1 MKIVEDFTSIALKE
15 MGMRG
20 SQIYEILPKD
30 NEAEISLYDIIIVD
44 RKDQKRLAK
53 QATCDKQIILG
64 LLNDFGILSWDGFH
78 GKHPKG
84 VLDGIMFDF
93 NAVIDNKTIHADGSE
108 NFPKNYKVFRHKIQE
123 ILWEN
128 KE

>member
-1 MKIVEDFTSIALKE
+1 MKKVENFTSIALKE
-15 MGMRG
+15 LGMRG

-30 NEAEISLYDIIIVD
+30 TEAEISLYDIIIVD

-53 QATCDKQIILG
+53 LATCDKQIIIDII
-64 LLNDFGILSWDGFH
+64 NDFGILSWDGFH

-93 NAVIDNKTIHADGSE
+93 NAVIDDKTIQADGSE
-108 NFPKNYKVFRHKIQE
+108 NFPKNYKEFRHKIQE
-123 ILWEN
+123 ILWG
-128 KE
+128 K